1 MWISW
6 QVGPYD
12 MLWMR
17 FLLWSNSWPW
27 NNFDPCNCKKKKTGD
42 SAELFISNS
51 DVLRY
56 VWSTQSTRHTKLKGC
71 LLKKQPRYMT
81 HLQSFAGNLLQNIS
95 RSPREKNYTRVM
107 HQYPSIIN
115 ILKIPLGNVLHIL
128 KNGFDFLVLNI
139 FSTILLRCMDE
150 IKMLG

>member
-1 MWISW
+1 M
-6 QVGPYD
+6 Q
-12 MLWMR
+12 LQ
-17 FLLWSNSWPW
+17 
-27 NNFDPCNCKKKKTGD
+27 TEAGD

-51 DVLRY
+51 DGLRY
-56 VWSTQSTRHTKLKGC
+56 VWSTQSTQHTKLKGC
-71 LLKKQPRYMT
+71 LMKKHPRYMT
-81 HLQSFAGNLLQNIS
+81 HLQSFAGNLLKNIS
-95 RSPREKNYTRVM
+95 RSPREKNYTHVM

>member
-1 MWISW
+1 
-6 QVGPYD
+6 
-12 MLWMR
+12 
-17 FLLWSNSWPW
+17 
-27 NNFDPCNCKKKKTGD
+27 
-42 SAELFISNS
+42 
-51 DVLRY
+51 
-56 VWSTQSTRHTKLKGC
+56 
-71 LLKKQPRYMT
+71 MT

-128 KNGFDFLVLNI
+128 KNGFDFLALNI